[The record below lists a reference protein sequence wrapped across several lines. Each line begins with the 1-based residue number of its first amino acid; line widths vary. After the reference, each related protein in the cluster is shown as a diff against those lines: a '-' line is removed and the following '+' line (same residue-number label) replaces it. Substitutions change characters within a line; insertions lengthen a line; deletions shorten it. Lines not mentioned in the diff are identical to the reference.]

1 MNSSSSN
8 DTSSSSSKDII
19 SIKKENNEKSLKEAH
34 STEDIKKLVLDKEN
48 GENNDVI
55 KNKSSNDLNNNINLL
70 GSKTKEQGKEEK
82 NIPRRFNRRWKD
94 GNRTR

>member
-1 MNSSSSN
+1 MHQQ
-8 DTSSSSSKDII
+8 K
-19 SIKKENNEKSLKEAH
+19 
-34 STEDIKKLVLDKEN
+34 IKKLVLDKEN
-48 GENNDVI
+48 GENNAVI

-94 GNRTR
+94 GSRTR